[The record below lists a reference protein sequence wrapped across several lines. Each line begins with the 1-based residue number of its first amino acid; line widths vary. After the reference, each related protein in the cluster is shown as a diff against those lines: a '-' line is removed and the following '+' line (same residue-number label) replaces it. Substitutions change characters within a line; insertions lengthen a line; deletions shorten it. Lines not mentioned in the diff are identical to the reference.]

1 MKAEDCFQ
9 MSQRGFWPLSFP
21 FPHAGSSVEVKDL
34 EQAAVGAGTEP
45 PKREGQGE
53 LQARA
58 ASAVKE
64 MELHMLDRG
73 GRAK

>member
-1 MKAEDCFQ
+1 M
-9 MSQRGFWPLSFP
+9 
-21 FPHAGSSVEVKDL
+21 

-53 LQARA
+53 LQPRA

-73 GRAK
+73 GRAKQGGWISLGCL